1 MPKPK
6 NEGYL
11 GNINVKRQGVSEEWD
26 DEKVQEYLKCTRD
39 PAYFIS
45 KYLKIISLDEG
56 LVPFKLYD
64 YQENLIEHFNDNR
77 FSIVLACRQSGKSI
91 TVCAYLL
98 WYLLFHP
105 EQTVAILANKGA
117 TAREMLS
124 RITTMLENVPF
135 FLQPGTKALNKGSID
150 FENNSRILASATTT
164 SSIRGLSVNLLYL
177 DEFAFVENAEPF
189 YTGTYPVITSG
200 KNSKVIITSTAN
212 GVGNMFHR
220 IWEASVTNSN
230 EFANYQIDWSDVPGR
245 DETWKK
251 TTIANT
257 SELQF
262 EQEFGNSFL
271 GTGRTLIPSNVI
283 LGLMSETPQELYG
296 QVRVYKKPKPH
307 HEYIMTVDVAEGKGL
322 DYSTFTIFDIHN
334 GNLFEQVCTFRDNMI
349 SPMLLPDVCAK
360 YGKLYNDALIIVENN
375 NQGAMVCRELYY
387 ELEYENMFMTS
398 SVKADG
404 IGVRMTKKVK
414 AQGCAALREIMEE
427 KKLYVRDTDT
437 IQEFATFVSKGQSW
451 QADGGCHDDMV
462 MNCVMFAWFV
472 STPLF
477 KDMSSADLKSMLYAE
492 KQKEIEDDI
501 VPIGIIDSG
510 RGTDSFTEG
519 GDVWTVVDKDE
530 DYGTF

>member
-1 MPKPK
+1 
-6 NEGYL
+6 
-11 GNINVKRQGVSEEWD
+11 
-26 DEKVQEYLKCTRD
+26 
-39 PAYFIS
+39 
-45 KYLKIISLDEG
+45 
-56 LVPFKLYD
+56 
-64 YQENLIEHFNDNR
+64 
-77 FSIVLACRQSGKSI
+77 
-91 TVCAYLL
+91 
-98 WYLLFHP
+98 
-105 EQTVAILANKGA
+105 
-117 TAREMLS
+117 
-124 RITTMLENVPF
+124 
-135 FLQPGTKALNKGSID
+135 
-150 FENNSRILASATTT
+150 
-164 SSIRGLSVNLLYL
+164 
-177 DEFAFVENAEPF
+177 
-189 YTGTYPVITSG
+189 
-200 KNSKVIITSTAN
+200 
-212 GVGNMFHR
+212 
-220 IWEASVTNSN
+220 
-230 EFANYQIDWSDVPGR
+230 VPGR

-271 GTGRTLIPSNVI
+271 GTGRTLIPSNII
-283 LGLMSETPQELYG
+283 LGLVSESPIELYG
-296 QVRVYKKPKPH
+296 QVRVFKKPKPH
-307 HEYIMTVDVAEGKGL
+307 HEYIMTVDVAEGKGM
-322 DYSTFTIFDIHN
+322 DYSTFTIFDIHD

-349 SPMLLPDVCAK
+349 SPMLLPDICAK

-375 NQGAMVCRELYY
+375 NQGTMVCRELYY

-427 KKLYVRDTDT
+427 KKLYIRDTDT

-510 RGTDSFTEG
+510 KGAESFTED
-519 GDVWTVVDKDE
+519 GDVWTVVDDGNN
-530 DYGTF
+530 YGVF